1 MNTVE
6 QIYDSL
12 VSISETA
19 LGPTWQRLKKVFKP
33 EENDFRN
40 IEQAFAIRHGAATP
54 DTDATKVFILSHKFD
69 ILLADRSANR
79 DNDLAIQER
88 LNVLFDK
95 ADEIFQ
101 ESVKTKLNLHMVT
114 HVDGLEFQE
123 PQLLDN
129 GCILLTASLDVRY
142 YIDPY

>member
-1 MNTVE
+1 MNTVS

-12 VSISETA
+12 VSISETV
-19 LGPTWQRLKKVFKP
+19 LGPDWQRLKKVFQP
-33 EENDFRN
+33 EQNDFRN
-40 IEQAFAIRHGAATP
+40 IELGFGVRHGAATP

-88 LNVLFDK
+88 LNVLYDK

-101 ESVKTKLNLHMVT
+101 EAVKNKLSLSFVT
-114 HVDGLEFQE
+114 HVDGLEYLD
-123 PQLLDN
+123 PQLLEN